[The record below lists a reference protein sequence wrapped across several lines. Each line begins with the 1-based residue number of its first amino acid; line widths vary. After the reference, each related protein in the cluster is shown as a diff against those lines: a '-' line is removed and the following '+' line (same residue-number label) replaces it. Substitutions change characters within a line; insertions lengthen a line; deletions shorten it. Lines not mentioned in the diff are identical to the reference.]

1 VSAIFSEAGTHD
13 EGSTSSSKSRRVAS
27 VLCGMLMLW
36 DKSKGLIRR
45 EAGFDELE
53 SMEGKADDS

>member
-1 VSAIFSEAGTHD
+1 MSAIFSEAGTHD
-13 EGSTSSSKSRRVAS
+13 EGSISSSKSRRVAS
-27 VLCGMLMLW
+27 VLCGMLW